1 MVIQSTGN
9 VGIIT
14 TSPGCL
20 LDAAGSARFVDTAIT
35 GLLTCSNGLAMKIN
49 TWMTGTDNTNRMYFA
64 TSADTTFSSPNGQY
78 NFLKNIGATSVP
90 ITSNLGLNYPQSDP
104 GFFCS
109 SSYGTKP
116 SLDIYGYGQFLT
128 GRVRA
133 IISGSYSAAFF
144 RVCRP
149 FNTNYTSWTNLLTV
163 DSSGN
168 TTATGTDSGTNLNL
182 NSVSVTSNQI
192 KIGYTANTP
201 RSSVTLGRG
210 WFSFSSAGWTAI
222 STVSTF
228 CPVPSNNMDNWVGK
242 FKVAVKNA
250 QTTSPNTWYAEYT
263 LDKLYGYNIL
273 VSASQGEQTFGFPGC
288 SIVASG
294 GTSLNNL
301 TITANSG
308 TNIYYSWSFEGSH

>member
-1 MVIQSTGN
+1 MLTRMVIQSTGN
-9 VGIIT
+9 VGINT

-20 LDAAGSARFVDTAIT
+20 LDVAGLARFVDTATT
-35 GLLTCSNGLAMKIN
+35 GLLTCSNGLAMKTN

-78 NFLKNIGATSVP
+78 NFLNNTGATSVQ
-90 ITSNLGLNYPQSDP
+90 ITSNLGLNHPQSDP

-128 GRVRA
+128 GTVRA
-133 IISGSYSAAFF
+133 IISGSYSAASF

-149 FNTNYTSWTNLLTV
+149 INTNYTSWTDLLTV
-163 DSSGN
+163 NSSRN
-168 TTATGTDSGTNLNL
+168 TVATGTVSGTNCNL

-201 RSSVTLGRG
+201 GSSVTLGRG
-210 WFSFSSAGWTAI
+210 WFNFSSAGWTAI
-222 STVSTF
+222 STGSTF
-228 CPVPSNNMDNWVGK
+228 NPVPSNGMDNLVGK
-242 FKVAVKNA
+242 LKVAVKNA
-250 QTTSPNTWYAEYT
+250 QTSNPNTWYAEYT
-263 LDKLYGYNIL
+263 LNKLYGYNIL
-273 VSASQGEQTFGFPGC
+273 VSASQGEQTFGFPSC

-294 GTSLNNL
+294 
-301 TITANSG
+301 
-308 TNIYYSWSFEGSH
+308 